1 MAGHDR
7 RHQADGARARDQ
19 HVLGDEA
26 ELRCRVH
33 GIPKGVEDRG
43 DVEVDLRQMRPQV
56 SRGHHDE
63 LGESTIPLHANAHCV
78 RAERPA
84 SGHAVAT
91 APADDMPLGADEL
104 AGVDRGD
111 ILPELDDLADELVAD
126 DQSGLDR
133 VLGPLVPRV
142 DVEIGAADAGAEDAD
157 QDLSRTRLRLRHV
170 LQP

>member
-1 MAGHDR
+1 
-7 RHQADGARARDQ
+7 
-19 HVLGDEA
+19 
-26 ELRCRVH
+26 
-33 GIPKGVEDRG
+33 
-43 DVEVDLRQMRPQV
+43 
-56 SRGHHDE
+56 
-63 LGESTIPLHANAHCV
+63 
-78 RAERPA
+78 
-84 SGHAVAT
+84 
-91 APADDMPLGADEL
+91 MPLGADEL

-170 LQP
+170 LQPEAWLRFSLHQSLH